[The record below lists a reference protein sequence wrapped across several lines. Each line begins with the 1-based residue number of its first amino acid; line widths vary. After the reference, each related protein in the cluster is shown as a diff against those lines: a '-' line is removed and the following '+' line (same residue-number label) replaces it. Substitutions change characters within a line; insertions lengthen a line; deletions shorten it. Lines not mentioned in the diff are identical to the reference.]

1 MEKIKM
7 YAKSIFIPV
16 LTGTV
21 IGIITSQFIN
31 YNTLQKPPLSPP
43 GYIFPI
49 VWTIIYILM
58 GIGYGILKSENK
70 VDEKTKIIYYT
81 QLIIN
86 ALWSIIFFVLEWRLF
101 SIIWIILL
109 DIVVLLMI
117 KNFYSKNKVAGLLQI
132 PYLIW
137 ILFATYLTV
146 GIYILNK

>member
-109 DIVVLLMI
+109 DIVVVRMI
-117 KNFYSKNKVAGLLQI
+117 AIFYSKNKNAGLLQI

>member
-1 MEKIKM
+1 MEKIKI

-70 VDEKTKIIYYT
+70 VDEKTKIIYIT
-81 QLIIN
+81 
-86 ALWSIIFFVLEWRLF
+86 
-101 SIIWIILL
+101 
-109 DIVVLLMI
+109 
-117 KNFYSKNKVAGLLQI
+117 KNNIDRKSKKA
-132 PYLIW
+132 
-137 ILFATYLTV
+137 
-146 GIYILNK
+146 IY